1 MTIRPTEAFVTV
13 WAKGFRVSEDN
24 DEFQRVL
31 PIKASEAAFS
41 LEDELSRPRLWVPIL
56 DPLYGLSAYDLS
68 TQRCIFLRP
77 QEIGVL
83 SIGRSE
89 DKHGRPSLVVVLAAM
104 RIDWRDPEL
113 GAQVSRASNLSGRL
127 AEHFAATF
135 RRNPAEVLAQLR
147 SSSFLLDRRYDLAE
161 EPPGS
166 VLDGSGIIATVRQ
179 WRGVQGV
186 ATPRFVGLG
195 ANVLL
200 GTRDEADRS
209 AGKLDGFIDRRNFE
223 LIPLSAALNRWS
235 SPVLES
241 ETPPSSPDV
250 PISPSLEPSMQEQR
264 LVSIDNTLKQLS
276 GSVQRLANAGD
287 VLSLTVSELASYL
300 RWWLQGAK
308 RK

>member
-1 MTIRPTEAFVTV
+1 MIRPAEAFVTV

-31 PIKASEAAFS
+31 PVKASETSFS
-41 LEDELSRPRLWVPIL
+41 LEDELCRPRVWVPIL

-68 TQRCIFLRP
+68 TQRCILLRP
-77 QEIGVL
+77 QEIGVI

-113 GAQVSRASNLSGRL
+113 GAQVSRAAHLSGRL

-135 RRNPAEVLAQLR
+135 RRSPAEVLAQLR
-147 SSSFLLDRRYDLAE
+147 LSSFLSDRRYDLSE

-166 VLDGSGIIATVRQ
+166 VIDGSGIIATVRQ

-200 GTRDEADRS
+200 GTRDEAERS
-209 AGKLDGFIDRRNFE
+209 AVKLDGFIDRKNFE
-223 LIPLSAALNRWS
+223 MVPITSALNRWS
-235 SPVLES
+235 SPVLDS
-241 ETPPSSPDV
+241 EPLPSAPDV
-250 PISPSLEPSMQEQR
+250 AIAVPPEPSMQEQR
-264 LVSIDNTLKQLS
+264 LASIDNTLKQLS

-287 VLSLTVSELASYL
+287 ALLATVNDLSSYF
-300 RWWLQGAK
+300 RWWLHGAK